1 MQKFLVFVLTVGV
14 ALAYRPLRPQVHKQ
28 IPAQGDVG
36 EPLYLTPLIQ
46 SGDITTA
53 QDLAR
58 VTDPL
63 PGTEST
69 PMESYSGFITVDEA
83 FDSNTFFWFFP
94 AQEVDPAEAPVVIW
108 LQGGPGS
115 SSLFGLLELHGPI
128 ITRFDEN
135 GDTVGT
141 VNEYTWAKKA
151 NMLYIDN
158 PVGSGYSYTK
168 TSGLPTSQE
177 DVAIDLYEFLIQWF
191 TMFPQYQ
198 ANEFYAFG
206 ESYGGKWVPTIAKK
220 IHDENPT
227 ADLKINL
234 AGIGIGDGFMSPPET
249 AVYGDYLYQVGL
261 VDEKLR
267 DELLEEEQRM
277 KNHVANEEW
286 FMAWSSWNKE
296 FDMFLSAMGCPY
308 YYEITLCNTDPEEDN
323 YEVYAQSDV
332 VRKAIHAGDRPFG
345 SQSGAVY
352 NSMLDDFMRPER
364 ETVEF
369 LLNNYKVLI
378 YDGNFDIICNHSG
391 ILDMFAAMT
400 TWTGLDKYYQTD
412 RSVFKDRNGDVVGY
426 LKSVDNLRMFVMRNA
441 GHMVPLSQP
450 LASQDMFEQF
460 LDGSL

>member
-1 MQKFLVFVLTVGV
+1 ML
-14 ALAYRPLRPQVHKQ
+14 HN
-28 IPAQGDVG
+28 
-36 EPLYLTPLIQ
+36 
-46 SGDITTA
+46 
-53 QDLAR
+53 
-58 VTDPL
+58 
-63 PGTEST
+63 
-69 PMESYSGFITVDEA
+69 GFQ
-83 FDSNTFFWFFP
+83 
-94 AQEVDPAEAPVVIW
+94 QEVDPAEAPVVIW

-249 AVYGDYLYQVGL
+249 AVYGNYLYQV
-261 VDEKLR
+261 R
-267 DELLEEEQRM
+267 
-277 KNHVANEEW
+277 
-286 FMAWSSWNKE
+286 
-296 FDMFLSAMGCPY
+296 Y
-308 YYEITLCNTDPEEDN
+308 
-323 YEVYAQSDV
+323 
-332 VRKAIHAGDRPFG
+332 
-345 SQSGAVY
+345 
-352 NSMLDDFMRPER
+352 
-364 ETVEF
+364 
-369 LLNNYKVLI
+369 
-378 YDGNFDIICNHSG
+378 
-391 ILDMFAAMT
+391 
-400 TWTGLDKYYQTD
+400 
-412 RSVFKDRNGDVVGY
+412 
-426 LKSVDNLRMFVMRNA
+426 
-441 GHMVPLSQP
+441 
-450 LASQDMFEQF
+450 
-460 LDGSL
+460 